1 MTDQFDDDFRPREQL
16 RAQLMARIA
25 SEGAMPVSTFMAEA
39 LFDPMAGYY
48 ATKDPLGA
56 DKDFITSPE
65 ISQMF
70 GEFIGLWAAEC
81 WGQMGAP
88 HPVQLA
94 ELGPGTG
101 RMMSD
106 ALRAGAAA
114 PGFVEAVELSLV
126 EASPALKM
134 VQGQT
139 LAKAPVQPRWIRL
152 IDDMPAGPSL
162 IVSNE
167 FLDCLPIRQ
176 AVKVDGQ
183 WRERLV
189 GLDPKDAEK
198 FAFVLGGGLSDAD
211 LALIAP
217 SLRNEPD
224 GSLVELR
231 PADAP
236 VMDALAERLTAAP
249 GYALFIDYGSATPE
263 PGDTLQAI
271 AKHQKV
277 DPLDDPGGADLTAWV
292 DFESFAELG
301 VAAGLDVYGPVGQG
315 DFLKGLGIETRAAA
329 LAKGRGDDVA
339 ARLQRQ
345 LNRLVAPDDMGEL
358 FKVVAF
364 ASQGLPP
371 PPGLDRYEPR

>member
-1 MTDQFDDDFRPREQL
+1 
-16 RAQLMARIA
+16 MARIA

-81 WGQMGAP
+81 WGQLGAP
-88 HPVQLA
+88 LPVQLA

-114 PGFVEAVELSLV
+114 PGFLEAVELSLV

-134 VQGQT
+134 VQGRT
-139 LAKAPVQPRWIRL
+139 LAQAPVQPRWLRL
-152 IDDMPAGPSL
+152 IDDIAEGPSL

-176 AVKVDGQ
+176 AIKVEGV

-189 GLDPKDAEK
+189 GLSPEDKDQ
-198 FAFVLGGGLSDAD
+198 FAFVLGGPLSEAD
-211 LALIAP
+211 LDMIAP
-217 SLRNEPD
+217 ELRDESE
-224 GSLVELR
+224 GALVELR
-231 PADAP
+231 PADSP
-236 VMDALAERLTAAP
+236 VVEAIAERFSIAP
-249 GYALFIDYGSATPE
+249 GYALFIDYGSSRPE
-263 PGDTLQAI
+263 VGDTLQAI
-271 AKHQKV
+271 ASHEKV
-277 DPLDDPGGADLTAWV
+277 DPLAEPGGADLTAWV
-292 DFESFAELG
+292 DFKRIADLG
-301 VAAGLDVYGPVGQG
+301 IAAGLDVYGPVEQG
-315 DFLKGLGIETRAAA
+315 AFLKGLGIETRAAA
-329 LAKGRGDDVA
+329 LARGRGPDVE
-339 ARLQRQ
+339 ARLKRQ
-345 LNRLVAPDDMGEL
+345 LERLVGEEEMGAL

-364 ASQGLPP
+364 ASKGLPP
-371 PPGLDRYEPR
+371 PPGLDRYCLD

>member
-1 MTDQFDDDFRPREQL
+1 MTASDEDEFRPREQL
-16 RAQLMARIA
+16 RAQLMDRIA
-25 SEGAMPVSTFMAEA
+25 SEGAMPVSTFMAQA

-56 DKDFITSPE
+56 DKDFITAPE

-101 RMMSD
+101 RMISD

-114 PGFVEAVELSLV
+114 PGFVEAVKLSLV

-134 VQGQT
+134 VQGRT
-139 LAKAPVQPRWIRL
+139 LADAPVQPRWL
-152 IDDMPAGPSL
+152 KQIDDIVPGPSL

-176 AVKVDGQ
+176 AVKMGGV

-189 GLDPKDAEK
+189 GRAPDDEGE
-198 FAFVLGGGLSDAD
+198 FAFVLGGALSDAD

-217 SLRNEPD
+217 CLRHEPD
-224 GSLVELR
+224 GTLVELR

-236 VMDALAERLTAAP
+236 VIEAIAERFKGAP
-249 GYALFIDYGSATPE
+249 GYALFIDYGSARPE

-277 DPLDDPGGADLTAWV
+277 DPLEEPGVADLTAWV
-292 DFESFAELG
+292 DFQHLAELG
-301 VAAGLDVYGPVGQG
+301 LAAGLDVYGPAGQG
-315 DFLKGLGIETRAAA
+315 EFLKGLGIETRAAA
-329 LAKGRGDDVA
+329 LARGRSDDTA
-339 ARLQRQ
+339 AKLQRQ
-345 LNRLVAPDDMGEL
+345 LARLVAPEEMGAL
-358 FKVVAF
+358 FKVIAF
-364 ASQGLPP
+364 ASEGLPP
-371 PPGLDRYEPR
+371 PPGLDRYAPA

>member
-1 MTDQFDDDFRPREQL
+1 MTDLNDDEFRPLDQLREQL
-16 RAQLMARIA
+16 RARIA
-25 SEGAMPVSTFMAEA
+25 SEGALPVSTFMAEA

-88 HPVQLA
+88 HPVQMA

-101 RMMSD
+101 RMISD

-114 PGFVEAVELSLV
+114 PGFVDAVQLSLI

-134 VQGQT
+134 VQGRT
-139 LAKAPVQPRWIRL
+139 LASAPVQPRWLRL
-152 IDDMPAGPSL
+152 IDDMPDGPSL
-162 IVSNE
+162 ILSNE

-176 AVKVDGQ
+176 AVKMGGQ
-183 WRERLV
+183 WHERRV
-189 GLDPKDAEK
+189 GLDPNDDSR
-198 FAFVLGGGLSDAD
+198 FAFVLGGALSESDID
-211 LALIAP
+211 LIAP
-217 SLRNEPD
+217 ELRDAED
-224 GSLVELR
+224 GTLVELR

-236 VMDALAERLTAAP
+236 VIEALAERLKAAP

-263 PGDTLQAI
+263 AGDTLQAL

-277 DPLDDPGGADLTAWV
+277 DPLAEPGGADLTAWV
-292 DFESFAELG
+292 DFKHLAELG
-301 VAAGLDVYGPVGQG
+301 AKAGLDVYGPMGQG
-315 DFLKGLGIETRAAA
+315 AFLTGLGIETRAAA
-329 LAKGRGDDVA
+329 LAKGRSPEVA
-339 ARLQRQ
+339 AKIQRQ
-345 LNRLVAPDDMGEL
+345 LNRLVSPEDMGEL
-358 FKVVAF
+358 FKVIAF
-364 ASQGLPP
+364 ASKGLPP
-371 PPGLDRYEPR
+371 PPGLDRYTPA

>member
-1 MTDQFDDDFRPREQL
+1 M
-16 RAQLMARIA
+16 
-25 SEGAMPVSTFMAEA
+25 
-39 LFDPMAGYY
+39 
-48 ATKDPLGA
+48 K
-56 DKDFITSPE
+56 
-65 ISQMF
+65 
-70 GEFIGLWAAEC
+70 
-81 WGQMGAP
+81 
-88 HPVQLA
+88 
-94 ELGPGTG
+94 
-101 RMMSD
+101 
-106 ALRAGAAA
+106 
-114 PGFVEAVELSLV
+114 
-126 EASPALKM
+126 
-134 VQGQT
+134 
-139 LAKAPVQPRWIRL
+139 
-152 IDDMPAGPSL
+152 
-162 IVSNE
+162 
-167 FLDCLPIRQ
+167 
-176 AVKVDGQ
+176 
-183 WRERLV
+183 
-189 GLDPKDAEK
+189 
-198 FAFVLGGGLSDAD
+198 
-211 LALIAP
+211 
-217 SLRNEPD
+217 
-224 GSLVELR
+224 
-231 PADAP
+231 
-236 VMDALAERLTAAP
+236 AAP

>member
-1 MTDQFDDDFRPREQL
+1 MSQPIDDEFRPREQL

-25 SEGAMPVSTFMAEA
+25 SDGAMPVSSFMAEA

-56 DKDFITSPE
+56 DKDFITAPE

-114 PGFVEAVELSLV
+114 PGFVEAAQVSLI

-134 VQGQT
+134 VQGRT
-139 LAKAPVQPRWIRL
+139 LANAPVQPRWLRL
-152 IDDMPAGPSL
+152 IDEMAEGPSL
-162 IVSNE
+162 ILSNE

-176 AVKVDGQ
+176 AVKVDGV

-189 GLDPKDAEK
+189 GLQPDDQTR
-198 FAFVLGGGLSDAD
+198 FAFVLGGALSEAD
-211 LALIAP
+211 QALIAP
-217 SLRNEPD
+217 ALRHEPD

-236 VMDALAERLTAAP
+236 VVDAIADRFKAAP
-249 GYALFIDYGSATPE
+249 GYALFIDYGSSMPE
-263 PGDTLQAI
+263 AGDTLQAI

-292 DFESFAELG
+292 DFQHIAELG
-301 VAAGLDVYGPVGQG
+301 LAAGLDVYGPTGQG
-315 DFLKGLGIETRAAA
+315 AFLTGLGIETRAAA
-329 LAKGRGDDVA
+329 LARGRSPQDG
-339 ARLQRQ
+339 ARLTRQ
-345 LNRLVAPDDMGEL
+345 LERLIAPEEMGEL
-358 FKVVAF
+358 FKVIAL
-364 ASQGLPP
+364 ASKGLPP
-371 PPGLDRYEPR
+371 PPGLDPYNPG

>member
-1 MTDQFDDDFRPREQL
+1 MTPSDEDEFRPREQL
-16 RAQLMARIA
+16 RAQLLARIA

-114 PGFVEAVELSLV
+114 PGFIEAAQLSLV

-139 LAKAPVQPRWIRL
+139 LAAAPVQPRWLRQ
-152 IDDMPAGPSL
+152 IDDIPSGPSL

-176 AVKVDGQ
+176 AVKMGGV

-189 GLDPKDAEK
+189 GLSPDDETQ
-198 FAFVLGGGLSDAD
+198 FAFVLGGALSDAD

-217 SLRNEPD
+217 TLRDEPD
-224 GSLVELR
+224 GALVELR

-236 VMDALAERLTAAP
+236 VIEAIAERFKAAP
-249 GYALFIDYGSATPE
+249 GYALFIDYGSSTPE

-271 AKHQKV
+271 AKHEKV
-277 DPLDDPGGADLTAWV
+277 DPLEEPGGADLTAWV
-292 DFESFAELG
+292 DFQTLAELG
-301 VAAGLDVYGPVGQG
+301 HAAGLDVYGPVGQG
-315 DFLKGLGIETRAAA
+315 DFLRGLGIETRAAA
-329 LAKGRGDDVA
+329 LARGRRDAVA
-339 ARLQRQ
+339 AKLQRQ
-345 LNRLVAPDDMGEL
+345 LDRLVAPEEMGEL
-358 FKVVAF
+358 FKVIAF
-364 ASQGLPP
+364 ASPGLPP
-371 PPGLDRYEPR
+371 PPGLDRYAPV

>member
-1 MTDQFDDDFRPREQL
+1 MSQEFDDDFRPREQL
-16 RAQLMARIA
+16 RAQLLARIA
-25 SEGAMPVSTFMAEA
+25 SDGAMPISTFMAEA

-81 WGQMGAP
+81 WGQLGAP

-114 PGFVEAVELSLV
+114 PGFVEAIQLSLI

-134 VQGQT
+134 VQGNT
-139 LAKAPVQPRWIRL
+139 LAQAAVQPRWLRM
-152 IDDMPAGPSL
+152 IDDIADGPSL

-176 AVKVDGQ
+176 AVKIDGV

-189 GLDPKDAEK
+189 GISPEDGSR
-198 FAFVLGGGLSDAD
+198 FAFVLGGALSHAD
-211 LALIAP
+211 LDLIP
-217 SLRNEPD
+217 SSLRDAPE
-224 GSLVELR
+224 GALVELR

-236 VMDALAERLTAAP
+236 VVDAIAERFKAAP
-249 GYALFIDYGSATPE
+249 GYALFIDYGSSTPE
-263 PGDTLQAI
+263 IGDTLQAI
-271 AKHQKV
+271 AKHKKV
-277 DPLDDPGGADLTAWV
+277 DPLEEPGGADLTAWV
-292 DFESFAELG
+292 DFQRIAELG
-301 VAAGLDVYGPVGQG
+301 AAAGLDVYGPMGQG
-315 DFLKGLGIETRAAA
+315 EFLKGLGIETRAAA
-329 LAKGRGDDVA
+329 LAKGRGSNDVA
-339 ARLQRQ
+339 RLGRQ
-345 LNRLVAPDDMGEL
+345 LERLVAPEEMGEL
-358 FKVVAF
+358 FKVVAL
-364 ASQGLPP
+364 ASPGLPP
-371 PPGLDRYEPR
+371 PPGLDRYIPA